1 MADVAS
7 NDPAAEF
14 LAREQSAL
22 GDLDEDF
29 AFPEQIN
36 PVTNALPEEGFET
49 NADENGTL
57 TNGIVNGITQ
67 LSVNGSDSGSSGPPS
82 VPIIPTE
89 EPESIK
95 KWREEHKKAI
105 EAKDLAES
113 DAIKALREQG
123 KKELQEWYDRYAEQL
138 EKTKQQNR

>member
-1 MADVAS
+1 MAEVA

-36 PVTNALPEEGFET
+36 SETTQPKEEIFEPEVEDDEALH
-49 NADENGTL
+49 NGV
-57 TNGIVNGITQ
+57 VNGINQ
-67 LSVNGSDSGSSGPPS
+67 LSMNGSDSGSSGPSS

-105 EAKDLAES
+105 EEKDLAET
-113 DAIKALREQG
+113 DAIKALYEQG